1 MKIKTLYSYVLTTN
15 KLCSCSIRPLLA
27 DWPMKLTL
35 TNEIAFDTTKIRI
48 STIAIS
54 IIRIIVFVITML
66 CLQIHLLRA
75 EQRITNLVLSSQSVI
90 HANYFNL
97 KLEQYKFR
105 DNFRRAGGAIFARDN
120 WLLYASGDGQF
131 VKVDISKK
139 AYQNDYLPKL
149 EMGETEIETS
159 KRITYKELLPRV
171 HDVVYYN
178 NTYYVSYDRYVV
190 KDDAI
195 HFVISRLHESDMKWQ
210 DIYYSLPLDVPY
222 YALGNGGKMAVSS
235 AKSKLFFTVGD
246 YSLDRLN
253 GLPSDIAPQNKSLP
267 WGKVNC
273 IDLKSGSIIMY
284 SYGHRN
290 PMGLLMMDD
299 GRLLESENGPRGGDE
314 LNIIRA
320 GGNYGWPY
328 QSYGIKYD
336 SWNSYA
342 DGLLEPSK
350 NRYIAPTFAF
360 VPSIAPTSLIQ
371 IKNFDSKWDH
381 DILMGSLK
389 AQSLFHIKFLKDKV
403 LYSEQV
409 YIGKRIRDL
418 KQINETIILLDDESH
433 LIFLRKSLS

>member
-1 MKIKTLYSYVLTTN
+1 
-15 KLCSCSIRPLLA
+15 
-27 DWPMKLTL
+27 MKLTL
-35 TNEIAFDTTKIRI
+35 INKTASDTTKIGKFTTAI
-48 STIAIS
+48 LTIGIK
-54 IIRIIVFVITML
+54 VFVMSIL
-66 CLQIHLLRA
+66 CLQIHLLKAEEHRA
-75 EQRITNLVLSSQSVI
+75 NLVLTSQSVI
-90 HANYFNL
+90 NANYFNL
-97 KLEQYKFR
+97 QLEQYKFK
-105 DNFRRAGGAIFARDN
+105 DNFRGAGGAILARGN

-139 AYQNDYLPKL
+139 AYQKDYLPKL
-149 EMGETEIETS
+149 EMGETAIEKS

-171 HDVVYYN
+171 HDVIYYN
-178 NTYYVSYDRYVV
+178 STYYVSYDRYTE

-195 HFVISRLHESDMKWQ
+195 HFVISRLNESDMRWQ
-210 DIYYSLPLDVPY
+210 DIYNSLPLDVSY
-222 YALGNGGKMAVSS
+222 YALGNGGKMAISNS
-235 AKSKLFFTVGD
+235 KSKLFFTVGD

-273 IDLKSGSIIMY
+273 IDLKSGSTLMY

-290 PMGLLMMDD
+290 PMGLLMMAD

-314 LNIIRA
+314 LNIIRN

-336 SWNSYA
+336 SWKSYA
-342 DGLLEPSK
+342 EGLDEPRK
-350 NRYIAPTFAF
+350 KRYIAPIIAF

-371 IKNFDSKWDH
+371 IKNFDSKWDE
-381 DILMGSLK
+381 DILMGSLRAK
-389 AQSLFHIKFLKDKV
+389 SLFHIKLLKDRA

-418 KQINETIILLDDESH
+418 KQINEIIILLDDESH
-433 LIFLRKSLS
+433 LIFLSKSFSK